1 MSTPVQTKGKKRRRT
16 RSGQSSSPSPNGL
29 KGFIVPG
36 FNSSGAHSKMS
47 LNELMDTARGVTN
60 MVLAHEIAV
69 NKDFKLEDFKGEAS
83 PLEKSVKE
91 MIHKAFWD
99 SLKDELKEKPPIFKG
114 ALSVFGEAKEII
126 LRLLILPQHQRLQSD
141 IKEKLDLELIKQQA
155 EHGVLDVESYAQ
167 YVLELMAKLC
177 APIRDEQIAELN
189 KRTDIVHLLKG
200 IMETLDMMNLD
211 MANFTL
217 HRAKPII
224 IARSVE
230 YEKEKFKEFL
240 SKQDDGLR
248 ATREWLQRYAPSED
262 VTHGESPTTAQYKKL
277 MINRVLIDAFCELLE
292 WDDYY
297 EVPETL
303 VMDYKRIVS
312 MRDSCERTAVSTAVI
327 LSAFSNIANFIVPA
341 DAQNIKMKIK
351 KDIDVLLQDFF
362 VDEDLTEILPRLGD
376 QIVKIINE
384 YLVDQKKKDP
394 LSEDIVKMIKA
405 NLSEME
411 DPNHRI
417 RDLVQKRIVE
427 FCKRA
432 ATGSKNT
439 QLQVPPGLTIC
450 QQQLGMIAGAF
461 VQLISYNRSVFGET
475 YVDLIENH
483 VLFKEDEK
491 ENNSSSRESRPIEA

>member
-60 MVLAHEIAV
+60 M
-69 NKDFKLEDFKGEAS
+69 GEAS

-189 KRTDIVHLLKG
+189 KRTDI
-200 IMETLDMMNLD
+200 
-211 MANFTL
+211 
-217 HRAKPII
+217 PII

-327 LSAFSNIANFIVPA
+327 LSAFSNIANFI
-341 DAQNIKMKIK
+341 
-351 KDIDVLLQDFF
+351 DFF